1 MVQKIS
7 RNPRTILFFSAL
19 LLFPAVFLTME
30 CFCNPDIPFIFSHSK
45 ADWIMYPYVL
55 ELRGRIGGITDP
67 DHFFKEFFV
76 DEEIPEDVLLH
87 IQALRFCQVY
97 INGVQLPIESSR
109 GKNWKQEI
117 NIPLSGFLKKGANT
131 IRADVSNPLGPALLY
146 LYVEGL
152 KVAIA
157 TDKNWMV
164 SFGSTPYVQAIL
176 ADDTRLYPKSLVVPT
191 PWHILM
197 KNGKMLLLLFISSTI
212 LLGAGHFLFP
222 GHLKATLPRV
232 ALLGITVF
240 WIYLFFSK
248 MRQIDAGIGF
258 DAECHIDYI
267 RYILKHRTIPLA
279 TEGWSMFHPP
289 LFYLLS
295 AGLLE
300 VFRPLFSL
308 VGPFSIVKVFPFLCG
323 LGNVWVAFF
332 IGRKIF
338 RDDPVMTFWVVFSA
352 GMIPMNIY
360 MSAYIGNEPLLAL
373 LVSLSFLVIVQ
384 ILRNP
389 AAPFRKFILLG
400 ILLGLALLTKITAL
414 VVILVAGGFLALK
427 LIFLDRLGV
436 KKAAYRIAWVYSVI
450 AIVAGWYFLRNFI
463 YLGHF
468 YVINWNLPM
477 QLWWQD
483 PGFHSIR
490 YYLGF
495 GEALRHPFFSGF
507 HSFGD
512 AIYSTFWGDAYNGG
526 EGSFEIKYIIWNFKY
541 MSIVYLLALPASLFF
556 VLGLLRSVWMV
567 IRGKTLETK
576 ITLAISTLLLYTI
589 GLMVLYS
596 TLKVPIYGQAKA
608 FYCLSAIAPISI
620 IFALGLGMVNDWL
633 ASSRLRVVR
642 AVFYGWFG
650 TLVSM
655 IYLSFGA

>member
-7 RNPRTILFFSAL
+7 RNPSIILFFSAL
-19 LLFPAVFLTME
+19 LLFPAVFLTIE
-30 CFCNPDIPFIFSHSK
+30 CFCNPDVPFIFSHPK

-55 ELRGRIGGITDP
+55 DLRPKIGGIPDP
-67 DHFFKEFFV
+67 DHFFKEFSV
-76 DEEIPEDVLLH
+76 DGEIPKDVLLH

-117 NIPLSGFLKKGANT
+117 TTSLSGFLKKGTNT
-131 IRADVSNPLGPALLY
+131 IRADVSNPLGPALLS

-157 TDKNWMV
+157 TDENWMV
-164 SFGSTPYVQAIL
+164 SFSDTPYVQAIL
-176 ADDTRLYPKSLVVPT
+176 ADDTRLYPKSLMVPAA
-191 PWHILM
+191 WHIFM
-197 KNGKMLLLLFISSTI
+197 KNGKMVLLLFVASAIFW
-212 LLGAGHFLFP
+212 GAGHFLFP
-222 GHLKATLPRV
+222 GNLKAILPRV
-232 ALLGITVF
+232 ALLGITVL

-248 MRQIDAGIGF
+248 MQQIHPGLGF
-258 DAECHIDYI
+258 DTRGHLDYI
-267 RYILKHRTIPLA
+267 RYILKQRTIPLA

-300 VFRPLFSL
+300 VFRPLFPL
-308 VGPFSIVKVFPFLCG
+308 IGPFSIVKVFPFLCG
-323 LGNVWVAFF
+323 LGNIWVSFF

-352 GMIPMNIY
+352 GMMPMNIY
-360 MSAYIGNEPLLAL
+360 MSFYIGNEPLLAL
-373 LVSLSFLVIVQ
+373 LVSLSFLVVVQ

-436 KKAAYRIAWVYSVI
+436 KKAAYRIGLVYSVI
-450 AIVAGWYFLRNFI
+450 AVIAGWYFLRNFI

-477 QLWWQD
+477 KLWWQD

-495 GEALRHPFFSGF
+495 GEALRHPFLSGF

-512 AIYSTFWGDAYNGG
+512 AIYSTFWGDAYIGG
-526 EGSFEIKYIIWNFKY
+526 TGSFEIQHIIWNFEY
-541 MSIVYLLALPASLFF
+541 MSIVYLLALPANLFF

-567 IRGKTLETK
+567 MRRKDLESN
-576 ITLAISTLLLYTI
+576 ITLAISILLLYAI
-589 GLMVLYS
+589 GLMILYG
-596 TLKVPIYGQAKA
+596 TLKVPVYGQAKA
-608 FYCLSAIAPISI
+608 FYCLSAIGPISI
-620 IFALGLGMVNDWL
+620 IFAYGLGAVNDWL
-633 ASSRLRVVR
+633 ASPRLWVVR
-642 AVFYGWFG
+642 AVFYSWLG
-650 TLVSM
+650 TFISM